1 VKLKLE
7 AWTAAHDDMQIAW
20 TLGIGWAC
28 CGGGLAGMCLV
39 FAKAAVKLVS
49 GALSHENTGNQFGHL
64 APIFTFIFL
73 AITAVLQIICLNRGL
88 RVYDSTLVVPVFYG
102 VYTATGFVDSLV
114 FNDSVDA
121 YQTWTLFLIFVS
133 IMVLISGVVLL
144 TLKKP
149 EKRGGAPNTPGM
161 PGSARSVLSSR
172 RRSNSKRDLE
182 GGGPEIEGRELD
194 DDQTLW
200 GLGEMSDDEEGEDG
214 VRSAGGRSEGQA
226 TPRQQLSP
234 NISRK
239 PPQQQHPG
247 EEGRG
252 LMGDEEED
260 EDEGHLHGGVGRRSG
275 SPVPSLASNTA
286 VWR

>member
-1 VKLKLE
+1 MF
-7 AWTAAHDDMQIAW
+7 D
-20 TLGIGWAC
+20 
-28 CGGGLAGMCLV
+28 
-39 FAKAAVKLVS
+39 
-49 GALSHENTGNQFGHL
+49 
-64 APIFTFIFL
+64 
-73 AITAVLQIICLNRGL
+73 R
-88 RVYDSTLVVPVFYG
+88 
-102 VYTATGFVDSLV
+102 FVDSLVSYQFFHEISGFLIIASWVKV

-149 EKRGGAPNTPGM
+149 EKRGGAPTTPGM

-200 GLGEMSDDEEGEDG
+200 ELGEMSDDEEGDRG
-214 VRSAGGRSEGQA
+214 GRSAGGRSEGQA
-226 TPRQQLSP
+226 TPRRQLSP

-239 PPQQQHPG
+239 PPPQQHPG

-252 LMGDEEED
+252 LIGGEED
-260 EDEGHLHGGVGRRSG
+260 EDEDGAHLHGGTGRRSG